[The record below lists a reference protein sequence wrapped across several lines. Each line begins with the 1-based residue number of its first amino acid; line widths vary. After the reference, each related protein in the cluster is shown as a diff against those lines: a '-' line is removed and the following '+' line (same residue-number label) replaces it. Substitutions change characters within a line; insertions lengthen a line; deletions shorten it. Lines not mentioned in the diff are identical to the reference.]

1 MMTRIARRLA
11 GSLLVLLIASLVAFA
26 ILDAAP
32 GDAALRLVGD
42 TASQAQ
48 LDALRAE
55 LGLDQPLLVRYARFI
70 AGALHGDLGMSLING
85 RPVVQL
91 VGERFGYTFLL
102 AITATLVAV
111 LIGVPVG
118 IFAARRRGSLMD
130 LLVMA
135 TMALGISFPSFGL
148 AIFLTGIFSVWLHWL
163 PVVGGGTPA
172 HLVLPA
178 VSLALPMLALVARLS
193 RSGVLDAAQAQY
205 VLTARAKGLPVDY
218 VWRKHILRNGLVPV
232 VTVVGLHF
240 GHLLGGAFVIETL
253 FGWPGLGRLIVQ
265 AVFDQDY
272 PVILGAVLLLAGL
285 FLTFNLLIDLLLGVI
300 DPRIGSEG
308 V

>member
-1 MMTRIARRLA
+1 MISRIARRLA
-11 GSLLVLLIASLVAFA
+11 GSLLVLLIASLIAFA

-70 AGALHGDLGMSLING
+70 AGALHGDLGVSLMNG
-85 RPVVQL
+85 RSVVQL

-111 LIGVPVG
+111 MIGVPVG

-285 FLTFNLLIDLLLGVI
+285 FLTFNLLIDLMLGVI

>member
-1 MMTRIARRLA
+1 MISRIARRLA
-11 GSLLVLLIASLVAFA
+11 SSLLVLLIASLVAFA

-70 AGALHGDLGMSLING
+70 AGALHGDLGVSLMNG

-111 LIGVPVG
+111 MIGVPVG
-118 IFAARRRGSLMD
+118 IFAARRRGSLLD

-172 HLVLPA
+172 HLVLPT

-240 GHLLGGAFVIETL
+240 GHLLGGTFVIETL

-285 FLTFNLLIDLLLGVI
+285 FLTFNLLIDLMLGVI